1 MIKISNLK
9 GKKWKRRHGK
19 EKRWKGEKGRICL
32 SGYGCLH
39 CCSVSHNEPVAGDE
53 QSSSLLFTPRG
64 KAFFQLFKAN
74 LFIQTVF
81 LI

>member
-9 GKKWKRRHGK
+9 GKKWNRQHGK
-19 EKRWKGEKGRICL
+19 EKRWKGEKEEFAYQGMNVYTAVLCHIMT
-32 SGYGCLH
+32 
-39 CCSVSHNEPVAGDE
+39 GDE
-53 QSSSLLFTPRG
+53 QSSSLHFTPRG
-64 KAFFQLFKAN
+64 KVFFQLFKAN

>member
-9 GKKWKRRHGK
+9 AKKWKRRHGK
-19 EKRWKGEKGRICL
+19 EKRWKGEKEDFAYQGSDVHTAVLC
-32 SGYGCLH
+32 
-39 CCSVSHNEPVAGDE
+39 HNEPVAGDE
-53 QSSSLLFTPRG
+53 QSSSLHFTPRG
-64 KAFFQLFKAN
+64 KAFCQVFKAN